1 MNFLDGN
8 NSKAPLIVKLGGS
21 ALDDPDARVEL
32 WCALRELHASLAG
45 GLVLVH
51 GGGGAVD
58 RHLSRLGWTTERI
71 DGLRV
76 TPEEQIDDVVAV
88 LAGQVNKALV
98 GALNRCAGGSP
109 AVGVCLGDG
118 GMTQVEIATHPRGD
132 LGRVGRI
139 TGGSG
144 RLVAALLKAGF
155 LPVVAS
161 IGLDEGGKALNVNA
175 DDAATGLAKIIGASA
190 LVLLTGVAG
199 IKDEHGALIGRIDG
213 AGIERLIEA
222 GVIAGG
228 MIPKARGAA
237 AAANQSG
244 VPVVI
249 AAWNEPRTLNALAAG
264 SGVGTR
270 VVPSIAPATDGARAH
285 QTTEATP

>member
-1 MNFLDGN
+1 MNFLGGN

-76 TPEEQIDDVVAV
+76 TPVEQIDHVVAV

-118 GMTQVEIATHPRGD
+118 GMTEVETHPMGD

-190 LVLLTGVAG
+190 LVLLTDVAG

-249 AAWNEPRTLNALAAG
+249 AAWNEPRLLEALAAG

-270 VVPSIAPATDGARAH
+270 VVPSNAPATDGARAH

>member
-21 ALDDPDARVEL
+21 ALEDSDARVEL
-32 WCALRELHASLAG
+32 WCALRELHASLPG

-58 RHLSRLGWTTERI
+58 RHLSRLGLTTERI

-76 TPEEQIDDVVAV
+76 TPEEQIDEVVAV
-88 LAGQVNKALV
+88 LAGRVNKALV

-118 GMTQVEIATHPRGD
+118 GMTEVEMHPMGD

-144 RLVAALLKAGF
+144 RLIAALLEGGF

-161 IGLDEGGKALNVNA
+161 IGIDECGKALNVNA
-175 DDAATGLAKIIGASA
+175 DDAATGLAKIVGAAA

-249 AAWNEPRTLNALAAG
+249 AAWNEPRLLKALAAG

-270 VVPSIAPATDGARAH
+270 VVPSNAPAADAARAH

>member
-1 MNFLDGN
+1 MNFLSGN

-21 ALDDPDARVEL
+21 ALEDPDARVEL
-32 WCALRELHASLAG
+32 WRALRELHASLPG

-58 RHLSRLGWTTERI
+58 RHLSRLGLTTERI

-76 TPEEQIDDVVAV
+76 TPEEQIDHVVAV

-118 GMTQVEIATHPRGD
+118 GMTEVETHPMGD

-144 RLVAALLKAGF
+144 RLIAALLKAGF

-161 IGLDEGGKALNVNA
+161 IGIDEGGKALNVNA

-249 AAWNEPRTLNALAAG
+249 AAWNEPRLLKALAAG

-270 VVPSIAPATDGARAH
+270 VVPSIAPAADAARAH